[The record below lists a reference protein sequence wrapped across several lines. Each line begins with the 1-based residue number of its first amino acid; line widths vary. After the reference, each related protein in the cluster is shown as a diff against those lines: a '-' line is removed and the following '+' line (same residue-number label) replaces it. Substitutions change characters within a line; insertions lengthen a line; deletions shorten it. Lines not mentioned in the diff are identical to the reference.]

1 LELVKRILF
10 GTKIQKNTI
19 IGTSFIILLLK
30 YDGFV
35 RKKYY
40 ICHQN
45 IIFTPTTKKTMSALI
60 SVIPILLL
68 IVLMMGFKVS
78 GYRSAITTL
87 IVTILLSLFAVPAMS
102 IIPEKYADTS
112 ILGITLWSIVEGLLK
127 ACFPIILIIICAIFS
142 YNILCETKEVE
153 TIKAQFIQM
162 TSDKG
167 LLVLLLTWGLG
178 GVLEGMAGFGTAV
191 AIPAAILIGL
201 GFKPMFS
208 AVICLVANTVAVGF
222 GAVGLPAT
230 TLANQVAA
238 SGVATPEEL
247 CEVATFI
254 ILQLSLMFFITPFL
268 ILMMTDKTKI
278 LKNICI
284 ALFVG
289 TCSII
294 VQFCCAHWIGPETPA
309 ILGSVAAIFAMLI
322 YNKLF
327 IHDENPADEVIVE
340 KKKLGIAKTLKAWSV
355 YGLIIFFILISS
367 KIVPPVNDL
376 LSNTLVTKFDIP
388 VIGNTFKF
396 GWLSNAGLMIFLG
409 AVIGG
414 MIQGMSLSSLMN
426 LLAKTTLNLQKTI
439 VTICCL
445 VAIAMLMNNTGM
457 TNDIAK
463 GLVLLTGATFP
474 FFAPLIGS
482 IGTFVT
488 GSATNANILFGKL
501 QATAASDLGLVNQG
515 TFFGVTG
522 NETNWL
528 AAANCAGSEGGKL
541 LSPQSIAIATAA
553 CNMEGQD
560 GNIMRKTMPFAIF
573 WILMNGLIVFLGLHV
588 I

>member
-1 LELVKRILF
+1 
-10 GTKIQKNTI
+10 
-19 IGTSFIILLLK
+19 
-30 YDGFV
+30 
-35 RKKYY
+35 
-40 ICHQN
+40 
-45 IIFTPTTKKTMSALI
+45 MSALV
-60 SVIPILLL
+60 SAIPILLL

-78 GYRSAITTL
+78 GYKSAIVTL
-87 IVTILLSLFAVPAMS
+87 IVTVVLSLFSAPALG
-102 IIPEKYADTS
+102 ILPEKYAQAS
-112 ILGITLWSIVEGLLK
+112 IVGITLWSVVEGLLK

-142 YNILCETKEVE
+142 YNILCETKEIE
-153 TIKAQFIQM
+153 TIKTQFIQM

-208 AVICLVANTVAVGF
+208 AVICLIANTVAVGF

-238 SGVATPEEL
+238 SGTATPEEL

-268 ILMMTDKTKI
+268 ILMLTDKTKVV
-278 LKNICI
+278 KNICI

-289 TCSII
+289 SFSII
-294 VQFCCAHWIGPETPA
+294 VQFCCAHFIGPETPA
-309 ILGSVAAIFAMLI
+309 ILGSVAAIAAMLI

-327 IHDENPADEVIVE
+327 IHDESANDTVQIE
-340 KKKLGIAKTLKAWSV
+340 KKNFGLVKTLKAWSV

-367 KIVPPVNDL
+367 KIVPPVNEL
-376 LSNTLVTKFDIP
+376 LGSTLVTKFELP

-414 MIQGMSLSSLMN
+414 LIQGMSIGALLK
-426 LLAKTTLNLQKTI
+426 LLAKTTLNLQKTV

-445 VAIAMLMNNTGM
+445 VAMAMLMNNVGM

-463 GLVLLTGATFP
+463 GLVMLTGVAFP

-501 QATAASDLGLVNQG
+501 QATAATDLGLVNQG
-515 TFFGVTG
+515 TFFGVSG
-522 NETNWL
+522 SETNWL

-553 CNMEGQD
+553 CDMEGQD
-560 GNIMRKTMPFAIF
+560 GDIMRKTMPFAIF
-573 WILMNGLIVFLGLHV
+573 WILMNGLMVFLGLHV

>member
-1 LELVKRILF
+1 MTALV
-10 GTKIQKNTI
+10 
-19 IGTSFIILLLK
+19 
-30 YDGFV
+30 
-35 RKKYY
+35 
-40 ICHQN
+40 
-45 IIFTPTTKKTMSALI
+45 

-68 IVLMMGFKVS
+68 IILMMGFKVS
-78 GYRSAITTL
+78 GYKSAIVTL
-87 IVTILLSLFAVPAMS
+87 LVTIVLALFAVPAMG
-102 IIPEKYADTS
+102 IIPEKYSGLS
-112 ILGITLWSIVEGLLK
+112 IYGISLWSVIEGFLK
-127 ACFPIILIIICAIFS
+127 ACFPIILIIICAIYS
-142 YNILCETKEVE
+142 YNILCETKEIE
-153 TIKAQFIQM
+153 TIKTQFIQM

-208 AVICLVANTVAVGF
+208 AVICLIANTVAVGF

-238 SGVATPEEL
+238 EGVASPEML

-254 ILQLSLMFFITPFL
+254 ILQLALMFYITPFL
-268 ILMMTDKTKI
+268 ILMMTDRKKI
-278 LKNICI
+278 LKNISL

-289 TCSII
+289 TFSII
-294 VQFCCAHWIGPETPA
+294 VQFCCAHFIGPETPA
-309 ILGSVAAIFAMLI
+309 ILGSVAAIIAMLI

-327 IHDENPADEVIVE
+327 IRDEDPSDEVKVE
-340 KKKLGIAKTLKAWSV
+340 KKVFGTSKTLKAWSV

-367 KIVPPVNDL
+367 KIVPPVNEL
-376 LSNTLVTKFDIP
+376 LNTTLVTKFDLP

-409 AVIGG
+409 AIIGG
-414 MIQGMSLSSLMN
+414 LIQGLSFGKLMT
-426 LLAKTTLNLQKTI
+426 LLAKTTLNIQKTV

-445 VAIAMLMNNTGM
+445 VAMAMLMNNTGM

-463 GLVLLTGATFP
+463 GLVLLTGAAFP

-515 TFFGVTG
+515 TFFGVSG

-553 CNMEGQD
+553 CDMEGQD
-560 GNIMRKTMPFAIF
+560 GDIMRKTMPFAIF
-573 WILMNGLIVFLGLHV
+573 WILMNGLMVFLGLH
-588 I
+588 II

>member
-1 LELVKRILF
+1 MRDYLLILAHSIKLF
-10 GTKIQKNTI
+10 N
-19 IGTSFIILLLK
+19 L
-30 YDGFV
+30 
-35 RKKYY
+35 
-40 ICHQN
+40 
-45 IIFTPTTKKTMSALI
+45 MSALI
-60 SVIPILLL
+60 SVIPIVLL
-68 IVLMMGFKVS
+68 IVLMMGFKMS
-78 GYRSAITTL
+78 GFKSAIITL
-87 IVTILLSLFAVPAMS
+87 IVTILLALFAVPQMG
-102 IIPEKYADTS
+102 IIKPAYADLS
-112 ILGITLWSIVEGLLK
+112 IYSITWWSVVEGVLK

-142 YNILCETKEVE
+142 YNILCETKEIE
-153 TIKAQFIQM
+153 TIKTQFIQM

-208 AVICLVANTVAVGF
+208 AVICLIANTVAVGF

-238 SGVATPEEL
+238 DGVATPEML

-254 ILQLSLMFFITPFL
+254 IVQLSLMFFITPFL
-268 ILMMTDKTKI
+268 ILMMTDRTKI
-278 LKNICI
+278 VKNITL

-289 TCSII
+289 TFSII
-294 VQFCCAHWIGPETPA
+294 VQFLCAHFIGPETPA
-309 ILGSVAAIFAMLI
+309 ILGSVAAIIAMLI

-327 IHDENPADEVIVE
+327 IRNEDASDEVKVE
-340 KKKLGIAKTLKAWSV
+340 KKEFGLTKTLKAWSV

-367 KIVPPVNDL
+367 KIVPPVNEL
-376 LSNTLVTKFDIP
+376 LNSNLVTKFDLP
-388 VIGNTFKF
+388 TTGNAFKF

-409 AVIGG
+409 AMIGG
-414 MIQGMSLSSLMN
+414 LIQGMSFGNLMK
-426 LLAKTTLNLQKTI
+426 LLGKTVLNLQKTV

-445 VAIAMLMNNTGM
+445 VAMAMLMNNTGM

-463 GLVLLTGATFP
+463 GLVALTGAAFP

-501 QATAASDLGLVNQG
+501 QATAAADLGLVNQS
-515 TFFGVTG
+515 TFFGVPG

-553 CNMEGQD
+553 CDMEGQD
-560 GNIMRKTMPFAIF
+560 GDIMRKTMPFAIF
-573 WILMNGLIVFLGLHV
+573 WILMNGLMVYLGLTL
-588 I
+588 

>member
-1 LELVKRILF
+1 
-10 GTKIQKNTI
+10 
-19 IGTSFIILLLK
+19 
-30 YDGFV
+30 
-35 RKKYY
+35 
-40 ICHQN
+40 
-45 IIFTPTTKKTMSALI
+45 MSALV
-60 SVIPILLL
+60 SAIPILLL

-78 GYRSAITTL
+78 GYKSAIVTL
-87 IVTILLSLFAVPAMS
+87 IVTVVLALFAAPALG
-102 IIPEKYADTS
+102 IVPEKYAQAS
-112 ILGITLWSIVEGLLK
+112 IVGITLWSVVEGLLK

-142 YNILCETKEVE
+142 YNILCETKEIE
-153 TIKAQFIQM
+153 TIKTQFIQM

-208 AVICLVANTVAVGF
+208 AVICLIANTVAVGF

-238 SGVATPEEL
+238 SGTATPEEL

-268 ILMMTDKTKI
+268 ILMLTDKTKVV
-278 LKNICI
+278 KNICI

-289 TCSII
+289 SFSII
-294 VQFCCAHWIGPETPA
+294 VQFCCAHFIGPETPA
-309 ILGSVAAIFAMLI
+309 ILGSVAAIAAMLI

-327 IHDENPADEVIVE
+327 IHDESANDTVQIE
-340 KKKLGIAKTLKAWSV
+340 KKNFGLVKTLKAWSV

-367 KIVPPVNDL
+367 KIVPPVNEL
-376 LSNTLVTKFDIP
+376 LGSTLVTRFELP

-414 MIQGMSLSSLMN
+414 LIQGMSIGALLK
-426 LLAKTTLNLQKTI
+426 LLAKTTLNLQKTV

-445 VAIAMLMNNTGM
+445 VAMAMLMNNVGM

-463 GLVLLTGATFP
+463 GLVMLTGVAFP

-501 QATAASDLGLVNQG
+501 QATAATDLGLVNQG
-515 TFFGVTG
+515 TFFGVSG
-522 NETNWL
+522 SETNWL

-553 CNMEGQD
+553 CDMEGQD
-560 GNIMRKTMPFAIF
+560 GDIMRKTMPFAIF
-573 WILMNGLIVFLGLHV
+573 WILMNGLMVFLGLHV

>member
-1 LELVKRILF
+1 MTALV
-10 GTKIQKNTI
+10 
-19 IGTSFIILLLK
+19 
-30 YDGFV
+30 
-35 RKKYY
+35 
-40 ICHQN
+40 
-45 IIFTPTTKKTMSALI
+45 

-78 GYRSAITTL
+78 GYKSAIVTL
-87 IVTILLSLFAVPAMS
+87 VVTIILALFATPAMG
-102 IIPEKYADTS
+102 IIPEKYSGLS
-112 ILGITLWSIVEGLLK
+112 IYGITLWSVIEGFLK
-127 ACFPIILIIICAIFS
+127 ACFPIILIIICAIYS
-142 YNILCETKEVE
+142 YNILCETKEIE
-153 TIKAQFIQM
+153 TIKTQFIQM

-208 AVICLVANTVAVGF
+208 AVICLIANTVAVGF

-238 SGVATPEEL
+238 EGVASPEML

-254 ILQLSLMFFITPFL
+254 IIQLALMFYITPFL
-268 ILMMTDKTKI
+268 ILMMTDRKKI
-278 LKNICI
+278 MKNITL

-289 TCSII
+289 TFSII
-294 VQFCCAHWIGPETPA
+294 VQFCCAHFIGPETPA
-309 ILGSVAAIFAMLI
+309 ILGSVAAIIAMLI

-327 IHDENPADEVIVE
+327 IHDEDAADEVKVE
-340 KKKLGIAKTLKAWSV
+340 KKYFSMNKTLKAWSV

-367 KIVPPVNDL
+367 KIVPPINEL
-376 LSNTLVTKFDIP
+376 LNKSLVTQFELP

-409 AVIGG
+409 ATIGG
-414 MIQGMSLSSLMN
+414 LIQGLSFSKLMK
-426 LLAKTTLNLQKTI
+426 LLAKTTINLQKTA

-445 VAIAMLMNNTGM
+445 VAMAMLMNNTGM

-463 GLVLLTGATFP
+463 GLVALTGTFFP

-501 QATAASDLGLVNQG
+501 QATAASDLGLVHDG
-515 TFFGVTG
+515 TFFGVHG

-553 CNMEGQD
+553 CDMEGQD
-560 GNIMRKTMPFAIF
+560 GDIMRKTMPFAIF
-573 WILMNGLIVFLGLHV
+573 WILMNGLMVFLGLHV

>member
-1 LELVKRILF
+1 MTALV
-10 GTKIQKNTI
+10 
-19 IGTSFIILLLK
+19 
-30 YDGFV
+30 
-35 RKKYY
+35 
-40 ICHQN
+40 
-45 IIFTPTTKKTMSALI
+45 

-68 IVLMMGFKVS
+68 IILMMGFKVS
-78 GYRSAITTL
+78 GYKSAIVTL
-87 IVTILLSLFAVPAMS
+87 LVTIVLALFAVPAMG
-102 IIPEKYADTS
+102 IIPEKYSGLS
-112 ILGITLWSIVEGLLK
+112 IYGISLWSVIEGFLK
-127 ACFPIILIIICAIFS
+127 ACFPIILIIICAIYS
-142 YNILCETKEVE
+142 YNILCETKEIE
-153 TIKAQFIQM
+153 TIKTQFIQM

-208 AVICLVANTVAVGF
+208 AVICLIANTVAVGF

-238 SGVATPEEL
+238 EGVASPEML

-254 ILQLSLMFFITPFL
+254 ILQLALMFYITPFL
-268 ILMMTDKTKI
+268 ILRMTDRKKI
-278 LKNICI
+278 LKNISL

-289 TCSII
+289 TFSII
-294 VQFCCAHWIGPETPA
+294 VQFCCAHFIGPETPA
-309 ILGSVAAIFAMLI
+309 ILGSVAAIIAMLI

-327 IHDENPADEVIVE
+327 IRDEDPSDEVKVE
-340 KKKLGIAKTLKAWSV
+340 KKVFGTSKTLKAWSV

-367 KIVPPVNDL
+367 KIVPPINEL
-376 LSNTLVTKFDIP
+376 LNKSLVTQFELP

-409 AVIGG
+409 ATIGG
-414 MIQGMSLSSLMN
+414 LIQGLSFGSLMKQ
-426 LLAKTTLNLQKTI
+426 LAKTTVNLQKTA

-445 VAIAMLMNNTGM
+445 VAMAMLMNNTGM

-463 GLVLLTGATFP
+463 GLVALTGTFFP

-501 QATAASDLGLVNQG
+501 QATAASDLGLVNQS
-515 TFFGVTG
+515 TFFGVSG
-522 NETNWL
+522 SETNWL

-553 CNMEGQD
+553 CDMEGQD
-560 GNIMRKTMPFAIF
+560 GDIMRKTMPFAIF
-573 WILMNGLIVFLGLHV
+573 WILMNGLMVFLGLHV
-588 I
+588 F

>member
-1 LELVKRILF
+1 M
-10 GTKIQKNTI
+10 T
-19 IGTSFIILLLK
+19 
-30 YDGFV
+30 
-35 RKKYY
+35 
-40 ICHQN
+40 
-45 IIFTPTTKKTMSALI
+45 ALI

-78 GYRSAITTL
+78 GYKSAVVTL
-87 IVTILLSLFAVPAMS
+87 VVTILLALFAVPAMG
-102 IIPEKYADTS
+102 ILPEKYAEVS
-112 ILGITLWSIVEGLLK
+112 IYGITLWSVVEGVLK
-127 ACFPIILIIICAIFS
+127 ACFPILLIIIFAIFS
-142 YNILCETKEVE
+142 YNILCETKEIE
-153 TIKAQFIQM
+153 TIKTQFIQM

-230 TLANQVAA
+230 TLANQVAV

-268 ILMMTDKTKI
+268 ILMMTDRTKI
-278 LKNICI
+278 LKNLTI

-289 TCSII
+289 AFSIT
-294 VQFCCAHWIGPETPA
+294 VQFCCAHFIGPETPA
-309 ILGSVAAIFAMLI
+309 ILGSVAAIIAMLI

-327 IHDENPADEVIVE
+327 IREGDATDVVKVE
-340 KKKLGIAKTLKAWSV
+340 KKTFGTAKTLKAWSV

-367 KIVPPVNDL
+367 KIVPPVNEAL
-376 LSNTLVTKFDIP
+376 NGTLVSKFDLP

-409 AVIGG
+409 AIIGG
-414 MIQGMSLSSLMN
+414 LIQGMSFGRLMK
-426 LLAKTTLNLQKTI
+426 LLAKTTLNLQKTA

-445 VAIAMLMNNTGM
+445 VAMAMLMNNTGM

-463 GLVLLTGATFP
+463 GLVLLTGSAFP

-522 NETNWL
+522 SETNWL

-553 CNMEGQD
+553 CDMEGQD
-560 GNIMRKTMPFAIF
+560 GDIMRKTMPFAIF
-573 WILMNGLIVFLGLHV
+573 WILMNGLMVFLGLHV

>member
-1 LELVKRILF
+1 M
-10 GTKIQKNTI
+10 T
-19 IGTSFIILLLK
+19 
-30 YDGFV
+30 
-35 RKKYY
+35 
-40 ICHQN
+40 
-45 IIFTPTTKKTMSALI
+45 ALI

-78 GYRSAITTL
+78 GYKSAIVTL
-87 IVTILLSLFAVPAMS
+87 VVTILLALFATPAMG
-102 IIPEKYADTS
+102 IIPEKLADAS
-112 ILGITLWSIVEGLLK
+112 IYGVTVWSIVEGLLK

-142 YNILCETKEVE
+142 YNILCETKEIE
-153 TIKAQFIQM
+153 TIKTQFIQM

-238 SGVATPEEL
+238 SGTATPEEL

-254 ILQLSLMFFITPFL
+254 ILQLALMFYITPFL
-268 ILMMTDKTKI
+268 ILMMTDRKKI
-278 LKNICI
+278 VKNITI

-289 TCSII
+289 TFSII
-294 VQFCCAHWIGPETPA
+294 VQFCCAHFIGPETPA
-309 ILGSVAAIFAMLI
+309 ILGSVAAIIAMLI

-327 IHDENPADEVIVE
+327 IRDENPSDEIIM
-340 KKKLGIAKTLKAWSV
+340 KKKQFGVAKTLKAWSV

-367 KIVPPVNDL
+367 KIVPPINEL
-376 LSNTLVTKFDIP
+376 LNSTLVTQFEIP
-388 VIGNTFKF
+388 VLSTPDAPQMFKF

-414 MIQGMSLSSLMN
+414 LIQGMSIKKLMV
-426 LLAKTTLNLQKTI
+426 LLGKTTINLQKTV

-445 VAIAMLMNNTGM
+445 VAMAMLMNNTGM

-463 GLVLLTGATFP
+463 GLVALTGTFFP

-515 TFFGVTG
+515 TFFGVSG

-553 CNMEGQD
+553 CDMEGQD
-560 GNIMRKTMPFAIF
+560 GDIMRKTMPFAIF
-573 WILMNGLIVFLGLHV
+573 WILMNGLMVFLGLHV
-588 I
+588 F

>member
-1 LELVKRILF
+1 
-10 GTKIQKNTI
+10 
-19 IGTSFIILLLK
+19 
-30 YDGFV
+30 
-35 RKKYY
+35 
-40 ICHQN
+40 
-45 IIFTPTTKKTMSALI
+45 MSALV
-60 SVIPILLL
+60 SAIPILLL

-78 GYRSAITTL
+78 GYKSAIVTL
-87 IVTILLSLFAVPAMS
+87 IVTVVLALFAAPTLGIV
-102 IIPEKYADTS
+102 PEKYAQAS
-112 ILGITLWSIVEGLLK
+112 IVGITLWSVVEGLLK

-142 YNILCETKEVE
+142 YNILCETKEIE
-153 TIKAQFIQM
+153 TIKTQFIQM

-208 AVICLVANTVAVGF
+208 AVICLIANTVAVGF

-238 SGVATPEEL
+238 SGTATPEEL

-268 ILMMTDKTKI
+268 ILMLTDKTKVI
-278 LKNICI
+278 KNICI

-289 TCSII
+289 SFSII
-294 VQFCCAHWIGPETPA
+294 VQFCCAHFIGPETPA
-309 ILGSVAAIFAMLI
+309 ILGSVAAIIAMLI

-327 IHDENPADEVIVE
+327 IHDESANDTVQIE
-340 KKKLGIAKTLKAWSV
+340 KQNFGLVKTLKAWSV

-367 KIVPPVNDL
+367 KIVPPVNEL
-376 LSNTLVTKFDIP
+376 LGSTLVTKFELP

-409 AVIGG
+409 ATIGG
-414 MIQGMSLSSLMN
+414 LIQGMSIGALLK
-426 LLAKTTLNLQKTI
+426 LLAKTTLNLQKTV

-445 VAIAMLMNNTGM
+445 VAMAMLMNNVGM

-463 GLVLLTGATFP
+463 GLVMLTGVAFP

-501 QATAASDLGLVNQG
+501 QATAATDLGLVNQG
-515 TFFGVTG
+515 TFFGVSG
-522 NETNWL
+522 SETNWL

-553 CNMEGQD
+553 CDMEGQD
-560 GNIMRKTMPFAIF
+560 GDIMRKTMPFAIF
-573 WILMNGLIVFLGLHV
+573 WILMNGLMVFLGLHV

>member
-1 LELVKRILF
+1 
-10 GTKIQKNTI
+10 
-19 IGTSFIILLLK
+19 
-30 YDGFV
+30 
-35 RKKYY
+35 
-40 ICHQN
+40 
-45 IIFTPTTKKTMSALI
+45 MSALV
-60 SVIPILLL
+60 SAIPILLL

-78 GYRSAITTL
+78 GYKSAIITL
-87 IVTILLSLFAVPAMS
+87 IVTVVLALFAAPTLGIV
-102 IIPEKYADTS
+102 PEKYAQAS
-112 ILGITLWSIVEGLLK
+112 IVGITLWSVVEGLLK

-142 YNILCETKEVE
+142 YNILCETKEIE
-153 TIKAQFIQM
+153 TIKTQFIQM

-208 AVICLVANTVAVGF
+208 AVICLIANTVAVGF

-238 SGVATPEEL
+238 SGTATPEEL

-268 ILMMTDKTKI
+268 ILMLTDKTKVI
-278 LKNICI
+278 KNICI

-289 TCSII
+289 SFSII
-294 VQFCCAHWIGPETPA
+294 VQFCCAHFIGPETPA
-309 ILGSVAAIFAMLI
+309 ILGSVAAIIAMLI

-327 IHDENPADEVIVE
+327 IHDESANDTVQIE
-340 KKKLGIAKTLKAWSV
+340 KQNFGLVKTLKAWSV

-367 KIVPPVNDL
+367 KIVPPVNEL
-376 LSNTLVTKFDIP
+376 LGSTLVTKFELP

-409 AVIGG
+409 AMIGG
-414 MIQGMSLSSLMN
+414 LIQGMSIGALLK
-426 LLAKTTLNLQKTI
+426 LLAKTTLNLQKTV

-445 VAIAMLMNNTGM
+445 VAMAMLMNNVGM

-463 GLVLLTGATFP
+463 GLVMLTGVAFP

-501 QATAASDLGLVNQG
+501 QATAATDLGLVNQG
-515 TFFGVTG
+515 TYFGVSG
-522 NETNWL
+522 SETNWL

-553 CNMEGQD
+553 CDMEGQD
-560 GNIMRKTMPFAIF
+560 GDIMRKTMPFAIF
-573 WILMNGLIVFLGLHV
+573 WILMNGLMVFLGLHV

>member
-1 LELVKRILF
+1 
-10 GTKIQKNTI
+10 
-19 IGTSFIILLLK
+19 
-30 YDGFV
+30 
-35 RKKYY
+35 
-40 ICHQN
+40 
-45 IIFTPTTKKTMSALI
+45 MSALI
-60 SVIPILLL
+60 SVIPIVLL

-78 GYRSAITTL
+78 GYKSAIITL
-87 IVTILLSLFAVPAMS
+87 VVTILLALFAAPAMG
-102 IIPEKYADTS
+102 ILPEKFEGVS
-112 ILGITLWSIVEGLLK
+112 IYGITLWSVIEGFLK

-142 YNILCETKEVE
+142 YNILCETKEID
-153 TIKAQFIQM
+153 TIKTQFIQM

-238 SGVATPEEL
+238 EGVASPEML

-254 ILQLSLMFFITPFL
+254 IVQLSLMFFITPFI
-268 ILMMTDKTKI
+268 ILMMTDRKKI
-278 LKNICI
+278 VKNITL

-289 TCSII
+289 TFSII
-294 VQFCCAHWIGPETPA
+294 VQFCCAHFIGPETPA
-309 ILGSVAAIFAMLI
+309 ILGSVAAIIAMLI

-327 IHDENPADEVIVE
+327 IRDENPKDEVKVE
-340 KKKLGIAKTLKAWSV
+340 KKNFGTKKTLKAWSV

-367 KIVPPVNDL
+367 KIVPSINSAL
-376 LSNTLVTKFDIP
+376 NSTLVTQFSIP

-414 MIQGMSLSSLMN
+414 MIQGLSFGQLMK
-426 LLAKTTLNLQKTI
+426 LLAKTTINLQKTV

-445 VAIAMLMNNTGM
+445 VAMAMLMNNTGM

-463 GLVLLTGATFP
+463 GLVALTGAAFP

-501 QATAASDLGLVNQG
+501 QATAASDLGLVNQS
-515 TFFGVTG
+515 TFFGVPG
-522 NETNWL
+522 N
-528 AAANCAGSEGGKL
+528 
-541 LSPQSIAIATAA
+541 
-553 CNMEGQD
+553 
-560 GNIMRKTMPFAIF
+560 
-573 WILMNGLIVFLGLHV
+573 
-588 I
+588 

>member
-1 LELVKRILF
+1 MAAI
-10 GTKIQKNTI
+10 
-19 IGTSFIILLLK
+19 
-30 YDGFV
+30 
-35 RKKYY
+35 
-40 ICHQN
+40 
-45 IIFTPTTKKTMSALI
+45 I

-68 IVLMMGFKVS
+68 FVLMMGFKVP
-78 GYRSAITTL
+78 GWKSALITL
-87 IVTILLSLFAVPAMS
+87 IVTILLALFAAPALG
-102 IIPEKYADTS
+102 IIPEKYAEAS
-112 ILGITLWSIVEGLLK
+112 IYGVTFWSVVEGFLK

-142 YNILCETKEVE
+142 YNILCETKEIE
-153 TIKAQFIQM
+153 TIKTQFIQL
-162 TSDKG
+162 TADKG
-167 LLVLLLTWGLG
+167 LLVLLLTWGFG

-230 TLANQVAA
+230 TLANQVADGTA
-238 SGVATPEEL
+238 SPEML

-254 ILQLSLMFFITPFL
+254 IVQLSLMFYITPFL
-268 ILMMTDKTKI
+268 ILMMTDRTKI
-278 LKNICI
+278 VKNICI

-289 TCSII
+289 TFSII
-294 VQFCCAHWIGPETPA
+294 VQFCCAHFLGPETPA
-309 ILGSVAAIFAMLI
+309 ILGSVAAIIAMLI
-322 YNKLF
+322 FNKLF
-327 IHDENPADEVIVE
+327 IHDENPSDEVIVE
-340 KKKLGIAKTLKAWSV
+340 KKKFGTAKTLKAWSV

-367 KIVPPVNDL
+367 KIVPPMNEL
-376 LSNTLVTKFDIP
+376 LKSTLVTKFDMP
-388 VIGNTFKF
+388 VVGNTFSF

-414 MIQGMSLSSLMN
+414 MIQGLSFGKLMRM
-426 LLAKTTLNLQKTI
+426 LAKTTINLQKTAL
-439 VTICCL
+439 TICCL
-445 VAIAMLMNNTGM
+445 VALAMLMNNTGM
-457 TNDIAK
+457 TLAIAT
-463 GLVLLTGATFP
+463 GLVALTGAAFP

-501 QATAASDLGLVNQG
+501 QATAASDLGLVNQS
-515 TFFGVTG
+515 TFFGVPG

-553 CNMEGQD
+553 CDMEGQD
-560 GNIMRKTMPFAIF
+560 GEIMRKTMPFAIF
-573 WILMNGLIVFLGLHV
+573 WILMNGLMVFLGLHV
-588 I
+588 F

>member
-1 LELVKRILF
+1 M
-10 GTKIQKNTI
+10 T
-19 IGTSFIILLLK
+19 
-30 YDGFV
+30 
-35 RKKYY
+35 
-40 ICHQN
+40 
-45 IIFTPTTKKTMSALI
+45 ALI

-78 GYRSAITTL
+78 GYKSAVVTL
-87 IVTILLSLFAVPAMS
+87 IVTILLALFAVPAMG
-102 IIPEKYADTS
+102 ILPEKFAGVS
-112 ILGITLWSIVEGLLK
+112 IFGITIWSVVEGFLK

-142 YNILCETKEVE
+142 YNILCETKEIE
-153 TIKAQFIQM
+153 TIKTQFIQM

-230 TLANQVAA
+230 TLANQVAV

-268 ILMMTDKTKI
+268 ILMMTDRTKI
-278 LKNICI
+278 VKNLSI

-289 TCSII
+289 ACSI
-294 VQFCCAHWIGPETPA
+294 ETPA
-309 ILGSVAAIFAMLI
+309 ILGSVAAIIAMLI

-327 IHDENPADEVIVE
+327 IKEENPADEVKVE
-340 KKKLGIAKTLKAWSV
+340 KKQFGTVKTLKAWSV

-367 KIVPPVNDL
+367 KIVPPINEFL
-376 LSNTLVTKFDIP
+376 NSTLVTKFDLP

-414 MIQGMSLSSLMN
+414 LIQGMSFGSLMK
-426 LLAKTTLNLQKTI
+426 LLAKTTLNLQKTV

-445 VAIAMLMNNTGM
+445 VAMAMLMNNTGM

-463 GLVLLTGATFP
+463 GLVLLTGSAFP

-541 LSPQSIAIATAA
+541 LSLCQQS
-553 CNMEGQD
+553 
-560 GNIMRKTMPFAIF
+560 
-573 WILMNGLIVFLGLHV
+573 MNN
-588 I
+588 

>member
-1 LELVKRILF
+1 
-10 GTKIQKNTI
+10 
-19 IGTSFIILLLK
+19 
-30 YDGFV
+30 
-35 RKKYY
+35 
-40 ICHQN
+40 
-45 IIFTPTTKKTMSALI
+45 MSALV
-60 SVIPILLL
+60 SAIPILLL

-78 GYRSAITTL
+78 GYKSAIITL
-87 IVTILLSLFAVPAMS
+87 IVTVVLALFAAPALG
-102 IIPEKYADTS
+102 IVPEKYAQAS
-112 ILGITLWSIVEGLLK
+112 IVGITLWSVVEGLLK

-142 YNILCETKEVE
+142 YNILCETKEIE
-153 TIKAQFIQM
+153 TIKTQFIQM

-208 AVICLVANTVAVGF
+208 AVICLIANTVAVGF

-238 SGVATPEEL
+238 SGTATPEEL

-268 ILMMTDKTKI
+268 ILMLTDKTKVV
-278 LKNICI
+278 KNICI

-289 TCSII
+289 SFSII
-294 VQFCCAHWIGPETPA
+294 VQFCCAHFIGPETPA
-309 ILGSVAAIFAMLI
+309 ILGSVAAIAAMLI

-327 IHDENPADEVIVE
+327 IHDESANDTVQIE
-340 KKKLGIAKTLKAWSV
+340 KKNFGLVKTLKAWSV

-367 KIVPPVNDL
+367 KIVPPVNEL
-376 LSNTLVTKFDIP
+376 LGSTLVTKFDLP

-414 MIQGMSLSSLMN
+414 LIQGMSIGALLK
-426 LLAKTTLNLQKTI
+426 LLAKTTLNLQKTV

-445 VAIAMLMNNTGM
+445 VAMAMLMNNVGM

-463 GLVLLTGATFP
+463 GLVMLTGVAFP

-501 QATAASDLGLVNQG
+501 QATAATDLGLVNQG
-515 TFFGVTG
+515 TFFGVSG
-522 NETNWL
+522 CETNWL

-553 CNMEGQD
+553 CDMEGQD
-560 GNIMRKTMPFAIF
+560 GDIMRKTMPFAIF
-573 WILMNGLIVFLGLHV
+573 WILMNGLMVFLGLHV

>member
-1 LELVKRILF
+1 
-10 GTKIQKNTI
+10 
-19 IGTSFIILLLK
+19 
-30 YDGFV
+30 
-35 RKKYY
+35 
-40 ICHQN
+40 
-45 IIFTPTTKKTMSALI
+45 MSALV

-78 GYRSAITTL
+78 GYKSAIVTL
-87 IVTILLSLFAVPAMS
+87 IVTILLALFAAPSLGIV
-102 IIPEKYADTS
+102 PEKFADAS
-112 ILGITLWSIVEGLLK
+112 IVGVSIWSVVEGLLK

-142 YNILCETKEVE
+142 YNILCETKEIE
-153 TIKAQFIQM
+153 TIKTQFIQM

-238 SGVATPEEL
+238 EGVASPEML

-254 ILQLSLMFFITPFL
+254 IIQLALMFYITPFL
-268 ILMMTDKTKI
+268 ILMMTDRKKI
-278 LKNICI
+278 VKNITL

-289 TCSII
+289 TFSIL
-294 VQFCCAHWIGPETPA
+294 VQFCCAHFIGPETPA
-309 ILGSVAAIFAMLI
+309 ILGSVAAIIAMLI

-327 IHDENPADEVIVE
+327 IHDEDASDEVIVE
-340 KKKLGIAKTLKAWSV
+340 KKKFGTAKTLKAWSV

-367 KIVPPVNDL
+367 KIVPAINTAL
-376 LSNTLVTKFDIP
+376 NSTLVTQFNLP
-388 VIGNTFKF
+388 VTGNTFKF

-414 MIQGMSLSSLMN
+414 MIQGLSFGKLMK
-426 LLAKTTLNLQKTI
+426 LLCKTTINLQKTA

-445 VAIAMLMNNTGM
+445 VAMAMLMNNTGM

-463 GLVLLTGATFP
+463 GLVALTGTFFP

-515 TFFGVTG
+515 TFFGVSG

-553 CNMEGQD
+553 CDMEGQD
-560 GNIMRKTMPFAIF
+560 GEIMRKTMPFAIF
-573 WILMNGLIVFLGLHV
+573 WILMNGLMVFLGLHV
-588 I
+588 F

>member
-1 LELVKRILF
+1 M
-10 GTKIQKNTI
+10 T
-19 IGTSFIILLLK
+19 
-30 YDGFV
+30 
-35 RKKYY
+35 
-40 ICHQN
+40 
-45 IIFTPTTKKTMSALI
+45 ALI

-78 GYRSAITTL
+78 GYKSAVVTL
-87 IVTILLSLFAVPAMS
+87 IVTILLALFAVPAMG
-102 IIPEKYADTS
+102 ILPEKFAGES
-112 ILGITLWSIVEGLLK
+112 IFGITLWSVVEGFLK

-142 YNILCETKEVE
+142 YNILCETKEIE
-153 TIKAQFIQM
+153 TIKTQFIQM

-247 CEVATFI
+247 CE
-254 ILQLSLMFFITPFL
+254 
-268 ILMMTDKTKI
+268 TKI
-278 LKNICI
+278 VKNISI

-289 TCSII
+289 AFSIV
-294 VQFCCAHWIGPETPA
+294 VQFCCAHFIGPETPA
-309 ILGSVAAIFAMLI
+309 ILGSVAAIIAMLI

-327 IHDENPADEVIVE
+327 IKDENPADEVKVE
-340 KKKLGIAKTLKAWSV
+340 KKQFGTVKTLKAWSV

-367 KIVPPVNDL
+367 KIVPPINEFL
-376 LSNTLVTKFDIP
+376 NSTLVTKFDLP

-414 MIQGMSLSSLMN
+414 LIQGMSFGSLMK
-426 LLAKTTLNLQKTI
+426 LLAKTTLNLQKTV

-445 VAIAMLMNNTGM
+445 VAMAMLMNNTGM

-463 GLVLLTGATFP
+463 GLVLLTGSAFP

-515 TFFGVTG
+515 TFFGVSG
-522 NETNWL
+522 SETNWL

-553 CNMEGQD
+553 CDMEGQD
-560 GNIMRKTMPFAIF
+560 GDIMRKTMPFAIF
-573 WILMNGLIVFLGLHV
+573 WILMNGLMVFLGLHV

>member
-1 LELVKRILF
+1 MAALV
-10 GTKIQKNTI
+10 
-19 IGTSFIILLLK
+19 
-30 YDGFV
+30 
-35 RKKYY
+35 
-40 ICHQN
+40 
-45 IIFTPTTKKTMSALI
+45 
-60 SVIPILLL
+60 SVIPIVLLF
-68 IVLMMGFKVS
+68 ILMMGLKMS
-78 GYRSAITTL
+78 GWKSALITLT
-87 IVTILLSLFAVPAMS
+87 VTILLALFAAPALG
-102 IIPEKYADTS
+102 IVPEKYADAS
-112 ILGITLWSIVEGLLK
+112 MAGITFWSIIEGSLK

-142 YNILCETKEVE
+142 YNILCETKEIE
-153 TIKAQFIQM
+153 TIKAQFIQL

-167 LLVLLLTWGLG
+167 LLVLLLTWGFG

-230 TLANQVAA
+230 TLANQVAD
-238 SGVATPEEL
+238 SVATPEML
-247 CEVATFI
+247 CEVATLI

-278 LKNICI
+278 LKNLCT

-289 TCSII
+289 TFSII
-294 VQFCCAHWIGPETPA
+294 VQFCCAYFLGPETPA
-309 ILGSVAAIFAMLI
+309 ILGSVAAIIAILI

-327 IHDENPADEVIVE
+327 IKRE
-340 KKKLGIAKTLKAWSV
+340 KGAGNSEKVAATNSQLKKTLRAWSV

-367 KIVPPVNDL
+367 KIVPPVSEL
-376 LSNTLVTKFDIP
+376 LKSTLVTKFNMP
-388 VIGNTFKF
+388 VIGNTFSF

-414 MIQGMSLSSLMN
+414 MIQGLTFGKLMKM
-426 LLAKTTLNLQKTI
+426 LAKTTLNLQKTAI
-439 VTICCL
+439 TVCCL
-445 VAIAMLMNNTGM
+445 VALAMLMNNTGM
-457 TNDIAK
+457 TLAIAT
-463 GLVLLTGATFP
+463 GLVSVTGPAYP

-488 GSATNANILFGKL
+488 GSATSANILFGKL
-501 QATAASDLGLVNQG
+501 QAAAAGQLGLVNQG

-553 CNMEGQD
+553 CDMEGQD

-573 WILMNGLIVFLGLHV
+573 WILMNGLMVFLGLHV
-588 I
+588 V

>member
-1 LELVKRILF
+1 M
-10 GTKIQKNTI
+10 T
-19 IGTSFIILLLK
+19 
-30 YDGFV
+30 
-35 RKKYY
+35 
-40 ICHQN
+40 
-45 IIFTPTTKKTMSALI
+45 ALI

-78 GYRSAITTL
+78 GYKSAIITL
-87 IVTILLSLFAVPAMS
+87 ALTILLALFAVPAMG
-102 IIPEKYADTS
+102 IVPEKYAEVS
-112 ILGITLWSIVEGLLK
+112 IYGITLWSVVEGLLK
-127 ACFPIILIIICAIFS
+127 ACFPIILIIIFAIFS
-142 YNILCETKEVE
+142 YNILCETKEIE
-153 TIKAQFIQM
+153 TIKTQFIQM

-191 AIPAAILIGL
+191 AIPAAILISL

-238 SGVATPEEL
+238 NGVATPEEL

-254 ILQLSLMFFITPFL
+254 ILQLSLMFFITPFI
-268 ILMMTDKTKI
+268 ILTMTDRKKI
-278 LKNICI
+278 LKNLCI

-289 TCSII
+289 SFSIV
-294 VQFCCAHWIGPETPA
+294 VQFCCAYFIGPETPA
-309 ILGSVAAIFAMLI
+309 ILGSVAAIIAMLI
-322 YNKLF
+322 YDKLF
-327 IHDENPADEVIVE
+327 LRKKENPNAVVVE
-340 KKKLGIAKTLKAWSV
+340 KKTFGMAKTLKAWSV

-367 KIVPPVNDL
+367 KIVPPVNEL
-376 LSNTLVTKFDIP
+376 LGTTLVTQFELP

-414 MIQGMSLSSLMN
+414 LIQGLSFGQLMKM
-426 LLAKTTLNLQKTI
+426 LGKTTLNLQKTV

-445 VAIAMLMNNTGM
+445 VAMAMLMNNTGM

-463 GLVLLTGATFP
+463 GLVLLTGASFP

-515 TFFGVTG
+515 TFFGVSG

-553 CNMEGQD
+553 CDMEGQD
-560 GNIMRKTMPFAIF
+560 GDIMRKTMPFAIF
-573 WILMNGLIVFLGLHV
+573 WILMNGLMVFLGLHV
-588 I
+588 F

>member
-1 LELVKRILF
+1 
-10 GTKIQKNTI
+10 
-19 IGTSFIILLLK
+19 
-30 YDGFV
+30 
-35 RKKYY
+35 
-40 ICHQN
+40 
-45 IIFTPTTKKTMSALI
+45 MSALV
-60 SVIPILLL
+60 SAIPILLL

-78 GYRSAITTL
+78 GYKSAIITL
-87 IVTILLSLFAVPAMS
+87 IVTIVLALFAAPNLGIV
-102 IIPEKYADTS
+102 PEKYAQAG
-112 ILGITLWSIVEGLLK
+112 IVGITLWSVVEGLLK

-142 YNILCETKEVE
+142 YNILCETKEIE
-153 TIKAQFIQM
+153 TIKTQFIQM

-208 AVICLVANTVAVGF
+208 AVICLIANTVAVGF

-238 SGVATPEEL
+238 SGTATPEEL

-268 ILMMTDKTKI
+268 ILMLTDRTKI

-289 TCSII
+289 AFSII
-294 VQFCCAHWIGPETPA
+294 VQFSCAHFIGPETPA
-309 ILGSVAAIFAMLI
+309 ILGSVAAIAAMLI

-327 IHDENPADEVIVE
+327 IHDESANDTVQIE
-340 KKKLGIAKTLKAWSV
+340 KKNFGLVKTLKAWSV

-367 KIVPPVNDL
+367 KIVPPVNEL
-376 LSNTLVTKFDIP
+376 LGSTLVTKFELP

-409 AVIGG
+409 AMIGG
-414 MIQGMSLSSLMN
+414 LIQGMSIGALLK
-426 LLAKTTLNLQKTI
+426 LLAKTTLNLQKTV

-445 VAIAMLMNNTGM
+445 VAMAMLMNNVGM

-463 GLVLLTGATFP
+463 GLVMLTGAAFP

-515 TFFGVTG
+515 SFFGVSG

-553 CNMEGQD
+553 CDMEGQD
-560 GNIMRKTMPFAIF
+560 GDIMRKTMPFAIF
-573 WILMNGLIVFLGLHV
+573 WILMNGLMVFLGLHV

>member
-1 LELVKRILF
+1 
-10 GTKIQKNTI
+10 
-19 IGTSFIILLLK
+19 
-30 YDGFV
+30 
-35 RKKYY
+35 
-40 ICHQN
+40 
-45 IIFTPTTKKTMSALI
+45 MSALI
-60 SVIPILLL
+60 SVIPIVLL

-78 GYRSAITTL
+78 GYKSAIITL
-87 IVTILLSLFAVPAMS
+87 VVTILLALFAAPAMG
-102 IIPEKYADTS
+102 ILPEKFDGVS
-112 ILGITLWSIVEGLLK
+112 IYGITLWSVIEGFLK

-142 YNILCETKEVE
+142 YNILCETKEID
-153 TIKAQFIQM
+153 TIKTQFIQM

-238 SGVATPEEL
+238 EGVASPEML

-254 ILQLSLMFFITPFL
+254 IVQLSLMFFITPFI
-268 ILMMTDKTKI
+268 ILMMTDRKKI
-278 LKNICI
+278 VKNITL

-289 TCSII
+289 TFSII
-294 VQFCCAHWIGPETPA
+294 VQFCCAHFIGPETPA
-309 ILGSVAAIFAMLI
+309 ILGSVAAIIAMLI

-327 IHDENPADEVIVE
+327 IRDENPSDEVKVE
-340 KKKLGIAKTLKAWSV
+340 KKNFGMKKTLKAWSV

-367 KIVPPVNDL
+367 KIVPSINSAL
-376 LSNTLVTKFDIP
+376 NSTLVTQFSIP

-414 MIQGMSLSSLMN
+414 MIQGLSFGQLMK
-426 LLAKTTLNLQKTI
+426 LLAKTTINLQKTV

-445 VAIAMLMNNTGM
+445 VAMAMLMNNTGM

-463 GLVLLTGATFP
+463 GLVALTGAAFP

-501 QATAASDLGLVNQG
+501 QATAASDLGLVNQS
-515 TFFGVTG
+515 TFFGVPG

-553 CNMEGQD
+553 CDMEGQD
-560 GNIMRKTMPFAIF
+560 GEIMRKTMPFAIF
-573 WILMNGLIVFLGLHV
+573 WILMNGLMVYLGLML
-588 I
+588 

>member
-1 LELVKRILF
+1 M
-10 GTKIQKNTI
+10 T
-19 IGTSFIILLLK
+19 
-30 YDGFV
+30 
-35 RKKYY
+35 
-40 ICHQN
+40 
-45 IIFTPTTKKTMSALI
+45 ALI
-60 SVIPILLL
+60 SVIPIVLL

-78 GYRSAITTL
+78 GYWSAILTL
-87 IVTILLSLFAVPAMS
+87 IVTVVLALIAVPAMG
-102 IIPEKYADTS
+102 IIPAKYDMVSMVGLTF
-112 ILGITLWSIVEGLLK
+112 WSVIEGLLK

-142 YNILCETKEVE
+142 YNILCETKEIE
-153 TIKAQFIQM
+153 TIKSQFIQM
-162 TSDKG
+162 TSDRG
-167 LLVLLLTWGLG
+167 MLVLLLTWGLG

-238 SGVATPEEL
+238 SGAATSEEL

-254 ILQLSLMFFITPFL
+254 ILQLSLMFYITPFL
-268 ILMMTDKTKI
+268 ILMMTDRSKI
-278 LKNICI
+278 LKNISI
-284 ALFVG
+284 AVFVG
-289 TCSII
+289 TCSIA
-294 VQFCCAHWIGPETPA
+294 VQFTCAHWIGPETPA
-309 ILGSVAAIFAMLI
+309 ILGSVASIIAMLI
-322 YNKLF
+322 YSKLF
-327 IHDENPADEVIVE
+327 LRHEKVQDTVEVE
-340 KKKLGIAKTLKAWSV
+340 HKNFGLAKTLKAWSV

-367 KIVPPVNDL
+367 KIVPPVNEFL
-376 LSNTLVTKFDIP
+376 NSTLVTQFELP
-388 VIGNTFKF
+388 VTGNAFKF

-409 AVIGG
+409 ALIGG
-414 MIQGMSLSSLMN
+414 LIQGLHADRLFKLLVRTAFN
-426 LLAKTTLNLQKTI
+426 LRKTV

-445 VAIAMLMNNTGM
+445 VAMAMLMNNSGM

-463 GLVLLTGATFP
+463 GLVLLTGAAFP

-501 QATAASDLGLVNQG
+501 QATAAADLGLVNQG

-522 NETNWL
+522 SETNWL

-553 CNMEGQD
+553 CDMEGQD
-560 GNIMRKTMPFAIF
+560 GDIMRKTMPFAIF
-573 WILMNGLIVFLGLHV
+573 WILMNGLMVFLGLHV

>member
-1 LELVKRILF
+1 MAAIV
-10 GTKIQKNTI
+10 
-19 IGTSFIILLLK
+19 
-30 YDGFV
+30 
-35 RKKYY
+35 
-40 ICHQN
+40 
-45 IIFTPTTKKTMSALI
+45 

-68 IVLMMGFKVS
+68 FVLMMGLKMS
-78 GYRSAITTL
+78 GWKSALITL
-87 IVTILLSLFAVPAMS
+87 VVTILLALFAAPALD
-102 IIPEKYADTS
+102 IVPEKYAETS
-112 ILGITLWSIVEGLLK
+112 IYGITLWSIVEGFLK

-142 YNILCETKEVE
+142 YNILVETKEIE
-153 TIKAQFIQM
+153 TIKTQFIQL

-167 LLVLLLTWGLG
+167 LLVLLLTWGFG

-230 TLANQVAA
+230 TLANQVADGTA
-238 SGVATPEEL
+238 SPEML

-268 ILMMTDKTKI
+268 ILMMTDRTKI
-278 LKNICI
+278 LKNLTL

-289 TCSII
+289 CFSII
-294 VQFCCAHWIGPETPA
+294 VQFCCAYFLGPETPA
-309 ILGSVAAIFAMLI
+309 ILGSVAAIIAMLI

-327 IHDENPADEVIVE
+327 LRHEAEKDMVHVE
-340 KKKLGIAKTLKAWSV
+340 KKKFGMVKTLKAWSV
-355 YGLIIFFILISS
+355 YALIIFFILISS
-367 KIVPPVNDL
+367 KIVPSMNEL
-376 LSNTLVTKFDIP
+376 LKSTLVTKFDMP
-388 VIGNTFKF
+388 VIGNTFSF

-414 MIQGMSLSSLMN
+414 MIQGLSFGKLMKM
-426 LLAKTTLNLQKTI
+426 LGKTAYGLQKTAL
-439 VTICCL
+439 TICCL
-445 VAIAMLMNNTGM
+445 VALAMLMNNTGM
-457 TNDIAK
+457 TLAIAT
-463 GLVLLTGATFP
+463 GLVAMTGSAYP

-488 GSATNANILFGKL
+488 GSATSANILFGKL
-501 QATAASDLGLVNQG
+501 QAAAAGQLGLVNDAA
-515 TFFGVTG
+515 FFGVTG

-560 GNIMRKTMPFAIF
+560 GDIMRKTLPFAIF
-573 WILMNGLIVFLGLHV
+573 WILMNGLMVFLGLHV

>member
-1 LELVKRILF
+1 M
-10 GTKIQKNTI
+10 T
-19 IGTSFIILLLK
+19 
-30 YDGFV
+30 
-35 RKKYY
+35 
-40 ICHQN
+40 
-45 IIFTPTTKKTMSALI
+45 ALI

-78 GYRSAITTL
+78 GYRSAIITL
-87 IVTILLSLFAVPAMS
+87 LVTILLALFAVPDMG
-102 IIPEKYADTS
+102 IVPEKYADVS
-112 ILGITLWSIVEGLLK
+112 IYGITLWSIVEGFLK

-142 YNILCETKEVE
+142 YNILCETKEIE
-153 TIKAQFIQM
+153 TIKTQFIQM

-230 TLANQVAA
+230 TLANQVAS
-238 SGVATPEEL
+238 SGGATPEEL

-254 ILQLSLMFFITPFL
+254 IIQLSLMFFITPFL
-268 ILMMTDKTKI
+268 ILMMTDHTKI
-278 LKNICI
+278 IKNITI

-289 TCSII
+289 TFSIV

-309 ILGSVAAIFAMLI
+309 ILGSVAAIIAMLI

-327 IHDENPADEVIVE
+327 LRHEAE
-340 KKKLGIAKTLKAWSV
+340 KDTVHIEKQKFSTVQTLKAWSV

-367 KIVPPVNDL
+367 KIVPPINEL
-376 LSNTLVTKFDIP
+376 LNNTMVTRFDMP

-414 MIQGMSLSSLMN
+414 MIQGMRFGSLIK
-426 LLAKTTLNLQKTI
+426 LLSQTTLNLQKTI

-445 VAIAMLMNNTGM
+445 VAMAMLMNNTGM

-463 GLVLLTGATFP
+463 GLVLLTGAAFP

-501 QATAASDLGLVNQG
+501 QATAASDLGLVNQS
-515 TFFGVTG
+515 TFFGVSG
-522 NETNWL
+522 SETNWL

-560 GNIMRKTMPFAIF
+560 GDIMRKTMPFAIF
-573 WILMNGLIVFLGLHV
+573 WILMNGIMVFLGLHV

>member
-1 LELVKRILF
+1 MAAIV
-10 GTKIQKNTI
+10 
-19 IGTSFIILLLK
+19 
-30 YDGFV
+30 
-35 RKKYY
+35 
-40 ICHQN
+40 
-45 IIFTPTTKKTMSALI
+45 
-60 SVIPILLL
+60 SVIPIILLF
-68 IVLMMGFKVS
+68 VLMMGLKMS
-78 GYRSAITTL
+78 GWKSALITL
-87 IVTILLSLFAVPAMS
+87 VVTILLAILVAPSMDIVPAKYGGVS
-102 IIPEKYADTS
+102 IY
-112 ILGITLWSIVEGLLK
+112 GITFWSIVEGCLK

-142 YNILCETKEVE
+142 YNILVETKEIE
-153 TIKAQFIQM
+153 TIKTQFIQL

-167 LLVLLLTWGLG
+167 LLVLLLTWGFG

-208 AVICLVANTVAVGF
+208 AVICLIANTVAVGF

-238 SGVATPEEL
+238 SGTATPEEL

-268 ILMMTDKTKI
+268 ILMLTDKTKVI
-278 LKNICI
+278 KNICI

-289 TCSII
+289 SFSII
-294 VQFCCAHWIGPETPA
+294 VQFCCAHFIGPETPA
-309 ILGSVAAIFAMLI
+309 ILGSVAAIIAMLI

-327 IHDENPADEVIVE
+327 IHDESANDTVQIE
-340 KKKLGIAKTLKAWSV
+340 KKNFGLVKTLKAWSV

-367 KIVPPVNDL
+367 KIVPPVNEL
-376 LSNTLVTKFDIP
+376 LGSTLVTKFDLP

-409 AVIGG
+409 AMIGG
-414 MIQGMSLSSLMN
+414 LIQGMSIGA
-426 LLAKTTLNLQKTI
+426 LLK
-439 VTICCL
+439 
-445 VAIAMLMNNTGM
+445 
-457 TNDIAK
+457 
-463 GLVLLTGATFP
+463 
-474 FFAPLIGS
+474 LIGS

-501 QATAASDLGLVNQG
+501 QATAATDLGLVNQG
-515 TFFGVTG
+515 TFFGVSG
-522 NETNWL
+522 SETNWL

-553 CNMEGQD
+553 CDMEGQD
-560 GNIMRKTMPFAIF
+560 GDIMRKTMPFAIF
-573 WILMNGLIVFLGLHV
+573 WILMNGLMVFLGLHV

>member
-1 LELVKRILF
+1 M
-10 GTKIQKNTI
+10 T
-19 IGTSFIILLLK
+19 
-30 YDGFV
+30 
-35 RKKYY
+35 
-40 ICHQN
+40 
-45 IIFTPTTKKTMSALI
+45 ALI

-78 GYRSAITTL
+78 GYKSAVVTL
-87 IVTILLSLFAVPAMS
+87 IVTVVLALFAVPAMG
-102 IIPEKYADTS
+102 ILPEKFAGVS
-112 ILGITLWSIVEGLLK
+112 IYGITLWSVIEGFLK

-142 YNILCETKEVE
+142 YNILCETKEIE
-153 TIKAQFIQM
+153 TIKTQFIQM

-230 TLANQVAA
+230 TLANQVAV

-268 ILMMTDKTKI
+268 ILMMTDRTKVV
-278 LKNICI
+278 KNLTI

-289 TCSII
+289 ACSIT
-294 VQFCCAHWIGPETPA
+294 VQFCCAHFIGPETPA
-309 ILGSVAAIFAMLI
+309 ILGSVAAIIAMLI

-327 IHDENPADEVIVE
+327 IKDENPADEVKVE
-340 KKKLGIAKTLKAWSV
+340 KKKFGTVKTLKAWSV

-367 KIVPPVNDL
+367 KIVPPINEAL
-376 LSNTLVTKFDIP
+376 NQTLVTKFDIP

-396 GWLSNAGLMIFLG
+396 GWLSNAG

-414 MIQGMSLSSLMN
+414 LIQGMSIGRLMK
-426 LLAKTTLNLQKTI
+426 LLAKTTLNLQKTV

-445 VAIAMLMNNTGM
+445 VAMAMLMNNTGM

-463 GLVLLTGATFP
+463 GLVALTGAAFP

-515 TFFGVTG
+515 TFFGVSG
-522 NETNWL
+522 SETNWL

-553 CNMEGQD
+553 CDMEGQD
-560 GNIMRKTMPFAIF
+560 GDIMRKTMPFAIF
-573 WILMNGLIVFLGLHV
+573 WILMNGLMVFLGLHV

>member
-1 LELVKRILF
+1 
-10 GTKIQKNTI
+10 
-19 IGTSFIILLLK
+19 
-30 YDGFV
+30 
-35 RKKYY
+35 
-40 ICHQN
+40 
-45 IIFTPTTKKTMSALI
+45 MSALV
-60 SVIPILLL
+60 SAIPILLL

-78 GYRSAITTL
+78 GYKSAIITL
-87 IVTILLSLFAVPAMS
+87 IVTVVLALFAAPALG
-102 IIPEKYADTS
+102 IVPEKYAQAS
-112 ILGITLWSIVEGLLK
+112 IVGITLWSVVEGLLK

-142 YNILCETKEVE
+142 YNILCETKEIE
-153 TIKAQFIQM
+153 TIKTQFIQM

-208 AVICLVANTVAVGF
+208 AVICLIANTVAVGF

-238 SGVATPEEL
+238 SGTATPEEL

-268 ILMMTDKTKI
+268 ILMLTDKTKVI
-278 LKNICI
+278 KNICI

-289 TCSII
+289 SFSII
-294 VQFCCAHWIGPETPA
+294 VQFCCAHFIGPETPA
-309 ILGSVAAIFAMLI
+309 ILGSVAAIAAMLI

-327 IHDENPADEVIVE
+327 IHDESANDTVQIE
-340 KKKLGIAKTLKAWSV
+340 KKNFGLVKTLKAWSV

-367 KIVPPVNDL
+367 KIVPPVNEL
-376 LSNTLVTKFDIP
+376 LGSTLVTKFELP

-414 MIQGMSLSSLMN
+414 LIQGMSIGALLK
-426 LLAKTTLNLQKTI
+426 LLAKTTLNLQKTV

-445 VAIAMLMNNTGM
+445 VAMAMLMNNVGM

-463 GLVLLTGATFP
+463 GLVMLTGVAFP

-501 QATAASDLGLVNQG
+501 QATAATDLGLVNQG
-515 TFFGVTG
+515 TFFGVSG
-522 NETNWL
+522 SETNWL

-553 CNMEGQD
+553 CDMEGQD
-560 GNIMRKTMPFAIF
+560 GDIMRKTMPFAIF
-573 WILMNGLIVFLGLHV
+573 WILMNGLMVFLGLHV

>member
-1 LELVKRILF
+1 MTAI
-10 GTKIQKNTI
+10 
-19 IGTSFIILLLK
+19 
-30 YDGFV
+30 
-35 RKKYY
+35 
-40 ICHQN
+40 
-45 IIFTPTTKKTMSALI
+45 I

-78 GYRSAITTL
+78 GYRSAVVTL
-87 IVTILLSLFAVPAMS
+87 IITVALALFAVPSMG
-102 IIPEKYADTS
+102 IMPEKFAEAS
-112 ILGITLWSIVEGLLK
+112 VFEVTLWSVIEGLLK
-127 ACFPIILIIICAIFS
+127 ACFPIILIIIFAIFS
-142 YNILCETKEVE
+142 YNILCETKEIE
-153 TIKAQFIQM
+153 NIKTQFIQM

-191 AIPAAILIGL
+191 AIPAAILISL

-238 SGVATPEEL
+238 SGVATPDEL

-254 ILQLSLMFFITPFL
+254 ILQLSLMFYITPFL
-268 ILMMTDKTKI
+268 ILTMTDRKKI
-278 LKNICI
+278 LKNLGI

-289 TCSII
+289 TFSIV
-294 VQFCCAHWIGPETPA
+294 VQFCCAHFIGPETPA
-309 ILGSVAAIFAMLI
+309 ILGSVAAICAMLI

-327 IHDENPADEVIVE
+327 IASHSSPEGP
-340 KKKLGIAKTLKAWSV
+340 KMGMLKTLKAWSV

-367 KIVPPVNDL
+367 KIVPPVNEL
-376 LSNTLVTKFDIP
+376 LNQSLVTKFDLP

-409 AVIGG
+409 AMIGG
-414 MIQGMSLSSLMN
+414 MIQGLSFKKLMTM
-426 LLAKTTLNLQKTI
+426 LAKTTVSLQKTV

-445 VAIAMLMNNTGM
+445 VAMAMLMNNTGM

-463 GLVLLTGATFP
+463 GLVSLTGDAFP

-501 QATAASDLGLVNQG
+501 QATVAHDLGLMNQG
-515 TFFGVTG
+515 TFFGVSG
-522 NETNWL
+522 SETNWL

-541 LSPQSIAIATAA
+541 LSPQSITIATAA
-553 CNMEGQD
+553 CNMEGKD
-560 GNIMRKTMPFAIF
+560 GDIMRQTMPFAVF
-573 WILMNGLIVFLGLHV
+573 WILMNGLMVFLGLHV